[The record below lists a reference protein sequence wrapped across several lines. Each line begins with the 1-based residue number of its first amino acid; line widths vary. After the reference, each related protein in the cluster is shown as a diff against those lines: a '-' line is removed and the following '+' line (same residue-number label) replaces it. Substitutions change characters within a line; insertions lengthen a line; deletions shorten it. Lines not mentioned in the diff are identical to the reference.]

1 MKSRMYAP
9 TLRMQLIAVATLLA
23 FSLAF
28 IIPNDAAAQNNP
40 VQNATNN
47 VLVTG
52 TTAAGDVFNG
62 VLKVT
67 NVAANT
73 ATGALTA
80 SGTMETL
87 NKLARLRGR
96 KGSAMP
102 IRTFGSLFALPPASG
117 GSLVI

>member
-80 SGTMETL
+80 SGTISGTVTNSL
-87 NKLARLRGR
+87 GQVIQTFTNLAVNNIPLASVS
-96 KGSAMP
+96 GS
-102 IRTFGSLFALPPASG
+102 
-117 GSLVI
+117 